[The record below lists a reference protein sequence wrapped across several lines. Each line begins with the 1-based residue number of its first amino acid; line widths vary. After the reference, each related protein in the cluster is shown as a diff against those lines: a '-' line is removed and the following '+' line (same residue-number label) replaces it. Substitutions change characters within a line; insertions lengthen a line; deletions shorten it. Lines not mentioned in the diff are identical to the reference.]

1 MENYSDLTSKH
12 RIVYLDN
19 DEIANPTI
27 VINSFFSSSWLPDHL
42 NTLKEW
48 RNEAAF
54 ESDSSPDRN
63 PVAIL
68 YGHELTMK
76 LVEAAWL
83 LKNEKLGKVDIN
95 AKKENAT
102 ARWLLKKERK
112 KLRDYPEHLTV
123 NEMVKPSSVL
133 KKMFKIH
140 NLGDYRKILNIWLYD
155 ALSTTFMEE
164 SLSKSD
170 VIIVYEQLVKLFEA
184 MWLINER
191 TKTQS

>member
-1 MENYSDLTSKH
+1 MVARPPEDVKGM
-12 RIVYLDN
+12 
-19 DEIANPTI
+19 A
-27 VINSFFSSSWLPDHL
+27 
-42 NTLKEW
+42 
-48 RNEAAF
+48 EAAF

-63 PVAIL
+63 PVAII
-68 YGHELTMK
+68 YGHELTIK

-83 LKNEKLGKVDIN
+83 LKDEKVGKVDIN
-95 AKKENAT
+95 AKKESAT
-102 ARWLLKKERK
+102 ARWFIKMERK
-112 KLRDYPEHLTV
+112 KLRDYPEHLTIK
-123 NEMVKPSSVL
+123 EIIRPSSVL

-140 NLGDYRKILNIWLYD
+140 NLSDYRKILNIWLYD

-191 TKTQS
+191 TKTQP